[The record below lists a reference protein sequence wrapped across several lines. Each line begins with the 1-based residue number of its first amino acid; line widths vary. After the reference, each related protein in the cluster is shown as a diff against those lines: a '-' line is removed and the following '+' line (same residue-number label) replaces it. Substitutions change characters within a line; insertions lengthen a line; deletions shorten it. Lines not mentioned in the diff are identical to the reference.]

1 MKFKIGIATLLLAA
15 LAGCGG
21 SDYSV
26 AIGFGDF
33 SIDHPFVIWDGN
45 SNGDQVVDVNN
56 NAFAFY
62 ADNGCLYNFR
72 TGRENTQFCLTSGA
86 GTAVY
91 GGFRMRITNVHSVTG
106 TCIAALIDESTGHFI
121 DVKVDSFG
129 KEVIFITA
137 LHPDFCV
144 I

>member
-72 TGRENTQFCLTSGA
+72 TGRGGARGGRAAGA
-86 GTAVY
+86 GAA
-91 GGFRMRITNVHSVTG
+91 GGGGGRGRG
-106 TCIAALIDESTGHFI
+106 T
-121 DVKVDSFG
+121 
-129 KEVIFITA
+129 
-137 LHPDFCV
+137 
-144 I
+144 